1 MNAADIRAALTAM
14 LSGEMDTDAI
24 VKTLIQIEDEGVGAE
39 QLTAGAA
46 IMREH
51 MTRVSVPNN
60 AIDIVG
66 TGGTGL
72 KLLSISTATAFV
84 VAGAG
89 VPVAKHGN
97 RGASSPTGT
106 ADTLSELGVN
116 IAMTPERAAAAVS
129 EVGMG
134 FLFAPTYHPAMRH
147 VGPARKQIGKRTIF
161 NRLGPLCNPAIVKH
175 ILLGSAEAHLV
186 QPIAETL
193 KANDV
198 LSAMV
203 VHGEDGLDEI
213 TTTGTTHIAQLKDG
227 KITEFDVTPEQFG
240 LPRVTLETLS
250 GGAPA
255 VNAAALSKLLKGEAS
270 AYRDIVLFNAGA
282 ALMITG
288 RVKDIASGITLAAET
303 LDSGKAQAILTHL
316 SNFSHGEFSH
326 G

>member
-1 MNAADIRAALTAM
+1 MNGADIRAALTAM
-14 LSGEMDTDAI
+14 LSGEMDTPTIAA
-24 VKTLIQIEDEGVGAE
+24 TLIQIEEEGVGAE
-39 QLTAGAA
+39 QLAAGAA
-46 IMREH
+46 VMREH
-51 MTRVSVPNN
+51 MTRVSVPSG

-106 ADTLSELGVN
+106 ADTLSELGIN

-147 VGPARKQIGKRTIF
+147 VGSARKQIGKRTIF
-161 NRLGPLCNPAIVKH
+161 NRLGPLCNPAEVKYM
-175 ILLGSAEAHLV
+175 LLGSAEAHLV
-186 QPIAETL
+186 RPMAEAL
-193 KANDV
+193 KANGV
-198 LSAMV
+198 ISAMV
-203 VHGEDGLDEI
+203 VHGDDGMDEI
-213 TTTGTTHIAQLKDG
+213 TTTGTTQVAELNGGDISENVLS
-227 KITEFDVTPEQFG
+227 PETFN
-240 LPRVTLETLS
+240 LERVALQALS

-255 VNAAALSKLLKGEAS
+255 VNATALSRLLDGEVS
-270 AYRDIVLFNAGA
+270 AYRDIVCLNAGA
-282 ALMITG
+282 ALKVVG
-288 RVKDIASGITLAAET
+288 KVKDIAAGIEQARESI
-303 LDSGKAQAILTHL
+303 DSGKAKSVLTRL
-316 SNFSHGEFSH
+316 AEFSH

>member
-1 MNAADIRAALTAM
+1 MNGVDIRAALTAM
-14 LSGEMDTDAI
+14 LSGKMDTADIAA
-24 VKTLIQIEDEGVGAE
+24 TLVQIETEGVGAE

-46 IMREH
+46 VMREH
-51 MTRVSVPNN
+51 MTRVSVPGG

-161 NRLGPLCNPAIVKH
+161 NRLGPLCNPAEVKYM
-175 ILLGSAEAHLV
+175 LLGSAEAHLV
-186 QPIAETL
+186 RPMAEAL
-193 KANDV
+193 KANGV
-198 LSAMV
+198 ISAMV
-203 VHGEDGLDEI
+203 VHGEDGMDEI
-213 TTTGTTHIAQLKDG
+213 TTTGTTQVAELNRGDISEYVLS
-227 KITEFDVTPEQFG
+227 PETFN
-240 LPRVTLETLS
+240 LDRVSLQAIS

-255 VNAAALSKLLKGEAS
+255 VNAAALSRLLDGEAS
-270 AYRDIVLFNAGA
+270 AYRDIVCLNAGA
-282 ALMITG
+282 ALKVAGKVVEITE
-288 RVKDIASGITLAAET
+288 GIKQARESI
-303 LDSGKAQAILTHL
+303 DSGKAKSVL
-316 SNFSHGEFSH
+316 SCLAEFSH

>member
-1 MNAADIRAALTAM
+1 MKADDIRSALTAM
-14 LSGEMDTDAI
+14 LSGEMDTPQIAD
-24 VKTLIQIEDEGVGAE
+24 TLIQIETDGVGAE
-39 QLTAGAA
+39 QLAAGAA
-46 IMREH
+46 VMRKH
-51 MTRVSVPNN
+51 MTRVDVPGN

-116 IAMTPERAAAAVS
+116 ITMSPERAAAAVS

-161 NRLGPLCNPAIVKH
+161 NRLGPLCNPAEVKYM
-175 ILLGSAEAHLV
+175 LLGSAESHLV
-186 QPIAETL
+186 RPMAEAL
-193 KANDV
+193 KANGITH
-198 LSAMV
+198 AMV
-203 VHGEDGLDEI
+203 VHGQDGMDEI
-213 TTTGTTHIAQLKDG
+213 TTTDTTHVAQLIKG
-227 KITEFDVTPEQFG
+227 EITEFDLTPEQFN
-240 LPRVTLETLS
+240 LNRVELNKLS

-255 VNAAALSKLLKGEAS
+255 ENATALASLLDGTPS
-270 AYRDIVLFNAGA
+270 AYRDIVLLNAAA
-282 ALMITG
+282 ALTVAGGVSNIEDG
-288 RVKDIASGITLAAET
+288 LILAADAI
-303 LDSGKAQAILTHL
+303 DSGNAKSVLTRL
-316 SNFSHGEFSH
+316 AEFSH

>member
-1 MNAADIRAALTAM
+1 MKGADIRSALTAM
-14 LSGEMDTDAI
+14 LSGEMDTETIAA
-24 VKTLIQIEDEGVGAE
+24 TLIQIEEEGVGAE
-39 QLTAGAA
+39 QLAAGAA
-46 IMREH
+46 VMREH
-51 MTRVSVPNN
+51 MTRVSVPDN

-116 IAMTPERAAAAVS
+116 IAMTPDRAAAAVS

-161 NRLGPLCNPAIVKH
+161 NRLGPLCNPASVKH
-175 ILLGSAEAHLV
+175 MLLGSAEAHLV
-186 QPIAETL
+186 RPMAEAL
-193 KANDV
+193 KANGV
-198 LSAMV
+198 TSAMV
-203 VHGEDGLDEI
+203 VHGEDGMDEI
-213 TTTGTTHIAQLKDG
+213 TTTGVTQIAELNKSV
-227 KITEFDVTPEQFG
+227 ITEYDLSPETFN
-240 LPRVTLETLS
+240 LDRVSLQALS
-250 GGAPA
+250 GGAPT
-255 VNAAALSKLLKGEAS
+255 VNAAALSRLLDGETS
-270 AYRDIVLFNAGA
+270 AYRDIVCLNAGA
-282 ALMITG
+282 ALKVAGKVDRISEG
-288 RVKDIASGITLAAET
+288 IKQSRASI
-303 LDSGKAQAILTHL
+303 DSGKAKSVLTRL
-316 SNFSHGEFSH
+316 AEFSH

>member
-1 MNAADIRAALTAM
+1 MKGDDIRAALTAM
-14 LSGEMDTDAI
+14 LSGEMDTSQIAE
-24 VKTLIQIEDEGVGAE
+24 TLTQIETDGVGAE
-39 QLTAGAA
+39 QLAAGAA
-46 IMREH
+46 VMREH
-51 MTRVSVPNN
+51 MQRVSVPGN

-116 IAMTPERAAAAVS
+116 ISMLPERAAAAVS

-147 VGPARKQIGKRTIF
+147 VGPAPKQIGKRTIF
-161 NRLGPLCNPAIVKH
+161 NRLGPLCNPAEVKYM
-175 ILLGSAEAHLV
+175 LLGSAESQLV
-186 QPIAETL
+186 RPMAEAL
-193 KANDV
+193 KANGV
-198 LSAMV
+198 THAMV
-203 VHGEDGLDEI
+203 VHGKDGMDEI
-213 TTTGTTHIAQLKDG
+213 TTTDTTHIAQLIKG
-227 KITEFDVTPEQFG
+227 EITEFDLTPEQFN
-240 LPRVTLETLS
+240 LKRVELNKLS

-255 VNAAALSKLLKGEAS
+255 ENAAALASLLDGTPS
-270 AYRDIVLFNAGA
+270 AYRDIVLLNAAA
-282 ALMITG
+282 ALTVAGGVSNIEDG
-288 RVKDIASGITLAAET
+288 LILAADAI
-303 LDSGKAQAILTHL
+303 DSGKAKSVLTRL
-316 SNFSHGEFSH
+316 AEFSN

>member
-1 MNAADIRAALTAM
+1 MNGADIRAALTAM
-14 LSGEMDTDAI
+14 LSGQMDTDTI
-24 VKTLIQIEDEGVGAE
+24 SRTLIQIEAEGVGAD

-46 IMREH
+46 VMREH
-51 MTRVSVPNN
+51 MTRVSVPEN

-72 KLLSISTATAFV
+72 KLLSISTATAIV

-116 IAMTPERAAAAVS
+116 IAMSPERAAAAVS

-161 NRLGPLCNPAIVKH
+161 NRLGPLCNPASVKYM
-175 ILLGSAEAHLV
+175 LLGSAEAHLV
-186 QPIAETL
+186 RPMAEAL
-193 KANDV
+193 KANGV
-198 LSAMV
+198 EAAIV
-203 VHGEDGLDEI
+203 VHGHDGMDEI
-213 TTTGTTHIAQLKDG
+213 TTTAPTSIASLAPDD
-227 KITEFDVTPEQFG
+227 ITELDITPEEFG
-240 LPRVTLETLS
+240 IPRSPLS
-250 GGAPA
+250 ALAGGAPA
-255 VNAAALSKLLKGEAS
+255 VNAKALSELLNGDTS
-270 AYRDIVLFNAGA
+270 AYRDIVLLNAA
-282 ALMITG
+282 TALVIVETAGDFAEGLEM
-288 RVKDIASGITLAAET
+288 ASESI
-303 LDSGKAQAILTHL
+303 DSGQAKSVLTRL
-316 SNFSHGEFSH
+316 AEFSD